1 MSTKPEG
8 SRAGRSHT
16 SVRPVGGSA
25 YCDRQLDHCS
35 AGSAFEISLEENHD
49 SVTEN
54 ASSMPSK
61 RRQATQAGHDTLKVR
76 DFSELSDFKSEPIRT
91 VTKIYD
97 NLLFRFMDACS
108 AVAGRPRLHSLSR
121 ESELQ
126 K

>member
-1 MSTKPEG
+1 AAKMYRGRPAG
-8 SRAGRSHT
+8 GPRNPASRARGW
-16 SVRPVGGSA
+16 SA
-25 YCDRQLDHCS
+25 P
-35 AGSAFEISLEENHD
+35 AGA
-49 SVTEN
+49 VTEN

-61 RRQATQAGHDTLKVR
+61 RRRATQAGHDTLKVR
-76 DFSELSDFKSEPIRT
+76 DFSGLGDFKSEPIRT

-97 NLLFRFMDACS
+97 NLLFRFMNACS